1 MISASLVAS
10 KIDERYLAKNFF
22 PIFEGDLKDSM
33 GSRRFRV
40 GRIFGSDTIGAAI
53 GEQLM
58 KLLRICNLSFLDANN
73 VNVLFFVFPN
83 DEFLPFV
90 E

>member
-1 MISASLVAS
+1 MISASLIAS
-10 KIDERYLAKNFF
+10 QIYERYFPKNFF
-22 PIFEGDLKDSM
+22 PIFESDLKDSM

-40 GRIFGSDTIGAAI
+40 GRIFGSDAIGAPI